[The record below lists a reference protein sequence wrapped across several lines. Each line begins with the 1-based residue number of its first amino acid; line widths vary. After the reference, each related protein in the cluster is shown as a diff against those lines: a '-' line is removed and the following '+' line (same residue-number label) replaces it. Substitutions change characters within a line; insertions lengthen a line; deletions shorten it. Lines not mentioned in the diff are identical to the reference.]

1 MEAADGELDARRHRC
16 TARALFI
23 SATFDGSAEV
33 FERCRL
39 SKNRAVMLTLAHRA
53 TELWYVTRARIPG
66 NDRLHQA
73 RPIARS
79 DLRPDAC
86 AARAPI
92 ALHAMSVE
100 LPQHDG
106 CVPGSLLRV
115 SMLSSACDAHS
126 INREH
131 GQTRGKRDVREA
143 RGLHEETAAEVR
155 PQHTRA

>member
-1 MEAADGELDARRHRC
+1 M
-16 TARALFI
+16 
-23 SATFDGSAEV
+23 
-33 FERCRL
+33 
-39 SKNRAVMLTLAHRA
+39 
-53 TELWYVTRARIPG
+53 TRARIPG

-92 ALHAMSVE
+92 ALRAMSVE
-100 LPQHDG
+100 LAQHDG

-115 SMLSSACDAHS
+115 SMLSSACNAHS
-126 INREH
+126 LNRVH

-143 RGLHEETAAEVR
+143 HDGLHEEAGAEVR
-155 PQHTRA
+155 RQHTEREAFGPPCCNSAEPETERKGCGTRMTRRINQGPSM